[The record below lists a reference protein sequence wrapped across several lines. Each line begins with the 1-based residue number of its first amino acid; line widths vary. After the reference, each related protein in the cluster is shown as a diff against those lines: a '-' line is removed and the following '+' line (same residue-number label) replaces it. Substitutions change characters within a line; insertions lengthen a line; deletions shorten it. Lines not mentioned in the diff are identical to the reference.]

1 MHHFNY
7 LNYLKFRSI
16 SWGDTQIRQ
25 IRNKVQASYDHKKHP
40 LIFQPRLQDPVRST
54 DVTQQCSMTKI
65 TRCYFIPRFP
75 QLGTYYEW
83 SHGGHLRWTN
93 WDVYQT
99 FSYTYIIHAIM
110 YINIQSTQQKRTCLQ
125 QCYEYYWSHLPRVHI
140 SLVKPHRNLKQM
152 PALHLFKQFEDHWT
166 KTSAPFLQT
175 HFFAKDSQNSP
186 SNSTSVLS
194 ISMLS
199 TARYAFP
206 MTLPIWAQASH
217 HDETSVC
224 SRDPGIM
231 RTCPARETTL
241 YNWVS
246 PIPTT

>member
-166 KTSAPFLQT
+166 KTSAPFLKPTSLQKILRIPIQ
-175 HFFAKDSQNSP
+175 FNKCLVYFYVVDSTLCVPNDP
-186 SNSTSVLS
+186 PNLSTSITSWWNFSLLAWPRYNEDLS
-194 ISMLS
+194 
-199 TARYAFP
+199 
-206 MTLPIWAQASH
+206 
-217 HDETSVC
+217 
-224 SRDPGIM
+224 DPWNHSI
-231 RTCPARETTL
+231 
-241 YNWVS
+241 
-246 PIPTT
+246 